1 MVSSDILTED
11 RRVPSV
17 GMIAGAIALKN
28 QRHLTQ
34 GASWNRGE
42 SIKQR
47 IKITDLRETSLLLP
61 RPLS

>member
-1 MVSSDILTED
+1 MVSSDTLTED
-11 RRVPSV
+11 RRLPSV
-17 GMIAGAIALKN
+17 GMIAGTIALKN

-47 IKITDLRETSLLLP
+47 IKITDFHLSLP
-61 RPLS
+61 QT

>member
-47 IKITDLRETSLLLP
+47 IKITDFHLSLP
-61 RPLS
+61 QT